1 MKNLIKL
8 LLTITLVFTL
18 FTAFSLSASATE
30 DTPET
35 EPIKTTLPEDDGS
48 SEEDPED
55 VEVEEPIE
63 EEVVEVTTVQL
74 TLDVE
79 ELYLIVLDEEGA
91 LVSVEA
97 TSEEGTLALEA
108 LELETMNLD
117 TLLAALLLTAPE
129 EYDIGFTFES
139 TDEALL
145 EAVSAPLVELYGEA
159 VVTILS
165 EVDDEAEE
173 DIEPLT
179 QNEKVANRIL
189 LASELGI
196 TPGKLNLIQKLEFV
210 SGEDF
215 ILEDWVDSSVK
226 DIMKA
231 IKELRSVE
239 TETEPELEDSEDD
252 VLETVVKEIKA
263 RPFNNKSKGKG
274 KKK

>member
-18 FTAFSLSASATE
+18 FTTFSLSASATE

-35 EPIKTTLPEDDGS
+35 EPIKTTIPEDDGS
-48 SEEDPED
+48 NEENPED

-63 EEVVEVTTVQL
+63 EEVVEVTSVQL

-79 ELYLIVLDEEGA
+79 ELYLIVIDEEGA

-129 EYDIGFTFES
+129 EYDISFTFES

-165 EVDDEAEE
+165 EVDDETEE

-215 ILEDWVDSSVK
+215 ILEDWVDSNVK

-252 VLETVVKEIKA
+252 VLEAVVKEIKA